1 MLTLWIAKRLG
12 DGVVLDLCRFN
23 VFACHL
29 LVWLRHPLEV
39 PLLLLV
45 LPDVTAPVVVAV
57 LEAKLLV
64 CFNKSVTIRRHFPS
78 VQ

>member
-12 DGVVLDLCRFN
+12 DGVVLHLCRFN

-29 LVWLRHPLEV
+29 LVWLSLPLEV

-78 VQ
+78 LQ